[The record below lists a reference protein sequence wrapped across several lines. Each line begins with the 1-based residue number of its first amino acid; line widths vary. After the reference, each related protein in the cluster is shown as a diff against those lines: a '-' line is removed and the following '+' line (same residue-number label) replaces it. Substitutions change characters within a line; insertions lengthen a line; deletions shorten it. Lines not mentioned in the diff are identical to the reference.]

1 MHELFVSIKG
11 CEGQRAGE
19 TSSWGSV
26 LCGLDKRQAL
36 FVRGCYAWFYDEALK
51 KRSEAGCP
59 GVIYMGNP
67 GIGKSAWL
75 NYALVRFLQDD
86 YVVVLERAQ
95 EGDYLV
101 FRKGSCVRQKHRR
114 PDLELA

>member
-51 KRSEAGCP
+51 KKERGWVSRRHLHGQSWHWEERVAELCACAVPAG
-59 GVIYMGNP
+59 
-67 GIGKSAWL
+67 
-75 NYALVRFLQDD
+75 
-86 YVVVLERAQ
+86 
-95 EGDYLV
+95 
-101 FRKGSCVRQKHRR
+101 
-114 PDLELA
+114 